1 MADQKTITSMMA
13 EDRLLE
19 PSKEFVSKAAI
30 KTMDEYKKM
39 YKESI
44 EQPEKFW
51 GKVAEELL
59 WDKKWD
65 KFSDHDFANAKI
77 KFFVGGK
84 INAAKNC
91 LDKHLNTPRKDKVAL
106 RWVGEPVGESRNY
119 TYAELH
125 REVCKLC

>member
-13 EDRLLE
+13 EERIFE

-30 KTMDEYKKM
+30 KSMDEYKKM

-44 EQPEKFW
+44 EAPEKFW
-51 GKVAEELL
+51 GKLAGELL

-65 KFSDHDFANAKI
+65 KFADHDFAKAQI
-77 KFFVGGK
+77 KFFVDGK
-84 INAAKNC
+84 INASKNC

-106 RWVGEPVGESRNY
+106 IW
-119 TYAELH
+119 
-125 REVCKLC
+125 

>member
-1 MADQKTITSMMA
+1 MADQQTITSMMA
-13 EDRLLE
+13 EDRIFE

-30 KTMDEYKKM
+30 KNMDEYKKM

-44 EQPEKFW
+44 EAPEKFW
-51 GKVAEELL
+51 GKLATELL

-65 KFSDHDFANAKI
+65 KFSDHDFAKAQI

-84 INAAKNC
+84 INASKNC
-91 LDKHLNTPRKDKVAL
+91 LDKHLNTPRQDKDAL
-106 RWVGEPVGESRNY
+106 IWVGEPTGESRKY

-125 REVCKLC
+125 R